1 VQLLSRVIERSF
13 RLPPAVTR
21 DIAVRRGLRVP
32 VRDGVELLAD
42 LYVPRRVPNAPTVLV
57 RTPYGR
63 GGLLTVATAR
73 PFAER
78 GYQVLVQA
86 CRGTGGSGGEFDPFG
101 RERDDGLDTL
111 DWIERQPWFHGRL
124 LTFGPSYL
132 GYVQWAM
139 APDARER
146 ITAMSALV
154 TASQFRDQTYLG
166 DAYTLR
172 GTLSWTALMAA
183 QDGNLLRAQLRGIA
197 GARRLRAAMDHLPLS
212 EADRIATGRRVRFFQ
227 EWLTHTETGDPYW
240 VPDRDH
246 RERVGE
252 VTAAVSLV
260 GGWYDLFLDAQLEDY
275 AALRAAG
282 RRPHLTIGPW
292 THSDPQ
298 AIGTAVREALTW
310 FRAHVTGDH
319 GGLRTDPV
327 RLFVQR
333 AGAQRAGEWRGFA
346 DWPPP
351 ATPSPWHLQAGGRLA
366 PAGPQA
372 SVPDRFRYD
381 PADPTPGIGGP
392 LLGPGAGRK
401 NNAAVEARPDVLV
414 YTSAPL
420 EAPVEVIGPVSA
432 RIHLRSSVGHT
443 DVYVRICDV
452 DRAGRSWNV
461 CDGLQRITPE
471 RSTPGP
477 DGVHEVRVRLWPTAY
492 RFAAGH
498 RIRVQVSSGSHPRF
512 ARNTGTGEP
521 LATATR
527 LVVADQ
533 EVFHDPRHPSAVIL
547 PLAQPPR
554 EPRESEGPEEPGEPG
569 ESREH

>member
-1 VQLLSRVIERSF
+1 VLSRVVERVLK
-13 RLPPAVTR
+13 LPPAVTR
-21 DIAVRRGLRVP
+21 DVEVRRGLRVP
-32 VRDGVELLAD
+32 LRDGVELIAD
-42 LYVPRRVPNAPTVLV
+42 LYVPRRVAGAPTILV

-63 GGLLTVATAR
+63 GGLLTLAMAR

-78 GYQVLVQA
+78 GFQVLVQA

-101 RERDDGLDTL
+101 REREDGLDTL
-111 DWIERQPWFHGRL
+111 DWIERQPWFRGRL

-139 APDARER
+139 APDAGDR
-146 ITAMSALV
+146 IAAMSAMV

-183 QDGNLLRAQLRGIA
+183 QEGNLLLAQLRGIA
-197 GARRLRAAMDHLPLS
+197 GRRRLRAAMDHLPLS
-212 EADRIATGRRVRFFQ
+212 EADLVATGRRVGFFQ
-227 EWLTHTETGDPYW
+227 EWLAHTEPGDPYW
-240 VPDRDH
+240 VPERDH
-246 RERVGE
+246 RDRVGE
-252 VTAAVSLV
+252 VTAPVNMV

-292 THSDPQ
+292 THGDPQ
-298 AIGTAVREALTW
+298 GIGTAVREALTW
-310 FRAHVTGDH
+310 FRAHVGDDH
-319 GGLRTDPV
+319 DGLRADPV
-327 RLFVQR
+327 RLFVQ
-333 AGAQRAGEWRGFA
+333 GAGEWRGFA
-346 DWPPP
+346 EWPPP
-351 ATPSPWHLQAGGRLA
+351 ATPAAWYLHAGGRLA
-366 PAGPQA
+366 RTAPAPPAGAGPA
-372 SVPDRFRYD
+372 GDTDPPAGAGPFAPDRFRYD

-401 NNAAVEARPDVLV
+401 DNSAIEARPDVLV
-414 YTSAPL
+414 YTSAAL
-420 EAPVEVIGPVSA
+420 EEPVEVIGAVSA
-432 RIHLRSSVGHT
+432 EIHLRSSVGHT

-452 DRAGRSWNV
+452 DPAGRSWNV
-461 CDGLQRITPE
+461 CDGLQRLTPE
-471 RSTPGP
+471 RSTAGP
-477 DGVHEVRVRLWPTAY
+477 DGVHAVRVRLWPTAY

-527 LVVADQ
+527 LVAADQ

-547 PLAQPPR
+547 PLVRPA
-554 EPRESEGPEEPGEPG
+554 S
-569 ESREH
+569 